1 MFRAIRVLP
10 LLIGVPLLATCGGQG
25 SGPTSAQMPS
35 GRGQLITSPP
45 TKLGSFSVS
54 DLLSKLSGSDL
65 GQELLKLAF
74 SPTCSVDVY
83 QLQYDTVGAQG
94 ESTTASGAL
103 MIPGGADPRCESPR
117 PILLYAHGTS
127 TLKTY
132 NIADLTSN
140 GEGLL
145 VAAVFASRGYI
156 VVAPNY
162 AGYDTSS
169 LGYHPYLNADQQ
181 SKDMM
186 DALTAARSA
195 FASTNTSDNHK
206 LFVTG
211 YSQGG
216 YVAMATHRALQAAGT
231 GVTASGPMS
240 GPYAVAAF
248 ADAAFEG
255 QVSGSA
261 VVSVTLLATSYQHAY
276 RNLYSSP
283 ESMRCCPAR
292 RMSARS
298 LQRAG
303 CPRTRSSAVPRRRPN
318 LPR

>member
-1 MFRAIRVLP
+1 
-10 LLIGVPLLATCGGQG
+10 LLATCGGQG

-45 TKLGSFSVS
+45 TKLSSFSVS

-140 GEGLL
+140 GAGLQ
-145 VAAVFASRGYI
+145 V
-156 VVAPNY
+156 
-162 AGYDTSS
+162 
-169 LGYHPYLNADQQ
+169 
-181 SKDMM
+181 
-186 DALTAARSA
+186 
-195 FASTNTSDNHK
+195 
-206 LFVTG
+206 
-211 YSQGG
+211 
-216 YVAMATHRALQAAGT
+216 AGT

-283 ESMRCCPAR
+283 TEVFEAKY
-292 RMSARS
+292 A
-298 LQRAG
+298 AG
-303 CPRTRSSAVPRRRPN
+303 IDAL
-318 LPR
+318 LPSTTDVSTLV